1 MLLEFIQDIE
11 SLLVQLKADD
21 LWAGFKIYPYAI
33 YDSSNYYLVTDSKIT
48 DLESLTPTIYRG
60 KTDERFVGNT
70 AIAYDERF
78 IAIWDAKTTGEIKSE
93 QLTAMIIHE
102 MFHAFQSEKGEKRFP
117 NELLGISY
125 PLTVDYLMM
134 RHRERSY
141 LLKACTAENKTL
153 QLKLLAQFFQLRIQR
168 QQHLGEYLDYEKA
181 IESVE
186 GTAVY
191 VEFKALQKLTA
202 NGTSLAEYL
211 KGYHTISK
219 EQLNIRLSSYNQGL
233 LLSLIADRLLGKWQ
247 ADFMKSQEY
256 LSDFIL
262 KSLENRLNSAMTT
275 TLDSLAVYDSNDES
289 LLKACLHEWEAERN
303 EIFAQFE
310 RTKKGQTI
318 LGPIKATGIDPM
330 NITMKG
336 PMVIHKNFLRIK
348 DGEEEKVLDGPV
360 KTEIGHHL
368 FDIQRIEW

>member
-211 KGYHTISK
+211 KGYLTISK
-219 EQLNIRLSSYNQGL
+219 ES
-233 LLSLIADRLLGKWQ
+233 
-247 ADFMKSQEY
+247 
-256 LSDFIL
+256 
-262 KSLENRLNSAMTT
+262 
-275 TLDSLAVYDSNDES
+275 
-289 LLKACLHEWEAERN
+289 
-303 EIFAQFE
+303 
-310 RTKKGQTI
+310 
-318 LGPIKATGIDPM
+318 
-330 NITMKG
+330 
-336 PMVIHKNFLRIK
+336 
-348 DGEEEKVLDGPV
+348 
-360 KTEIGHHL
+360 
-368 FDIQRIEW
+368 